1 MKKITVSEA
10 AVREFVN
17 EALDGNHLGD
27 LPAFDEQLPVNV
39 NKVVDPSAA
48 VTDLINP
55 DFVPQTKPELEVSFR
70 QLMKSV
76 PVDDIADVYKSIRL
90 MVNDIHSREEEGE
103 EGTMTTKT
111 RSKSSIEESIRKT
124 VRSLLSE
131 INPKFDMSYSGTDYG
146 DSDDDDDD
154 DTEKKPKRAYKTTA
168 LGNMADVD
176 GESFESIAK
185 KLGFSVAGAKQAVDK
200 ALEKARF
207 LAQIDEDDKEILVLT
222 AMNDYIKM
230 LSKGGTLS
238 AADVKLMKDHPDI
251 VRELDGFREFLHT
264 HVRRARRKD
273 AKLENPLGEAKKRKL
288 KETFGSPLAQAS
300 SKRVPPSLA
309 ANDTVKCPE
318 CGGDGEIGSDGDFG
332 TSEECPSCLGHG
344 RVNRDDLLC
353 LKRTRWLQ
361 QSSSN
366 LRS

>member
-27 LPAFDEQLPVNV
+27 LPTFNEQLPVNV

-48 VTDLINP
+48 ETDLINP
-55 DFVPQTKPELEVSFR
+55 DFIPQTKPELEVSFR
-70 QLMKSV
+70 QLMKRV

-90 MVNDIHSREEEGE
+90 MVNDIHAREEGE
-103 EGTMTTKT
+103 DTMTTKV
-111 RSKSSIEESIRKT
+111 RSNSSIEETVRRT

-154 DTEKKPKRAYKTTA
+154 DDDKKPKRAYKTTA

-176 GESFESIAK
+176 GDSFETIAK

-207 LAQIDEDDKEILVLT
+207 LAAIDEDDKEILVLT

-230 LSKGGTLS
+230 LSKGGELS

-264 HVRRARRKD
+264 HVRRARRAD
-273 AKLENPLGEAKKRKL
+273 AKLENPLGEARKKL

-300 SKRVPPSLA
+300 AKRVPPSLA
-309 ANDTVKCPE
+309 ANNTVKCPE

-332 TSEECPSCLGHG
+332 MTEECPTCLGYG
-344 RVNRDDLLC
+344 RMNRDDLL
-353 LKRTRWLQ
+353 
-361 QSSSN
+361 
-366 LRS
+366 

>member
-27 LPAFDEQLPVNV
+27 LPTFNEQLPVNV

-48 VTDLINP
+48 QTDLINP
-55 DFVPQTKPELEVSFR
+55 DFIPQTKPELEVSFR
-70 QLMKSV
+70 QLMKCV

-90 MVNDIHSREEEGE
+90 MVNDIHAREEGE
-103 EGTMTTKT
+103 DIMTTKT
-111 RSKSSIEESIRKT
+111 KGNSSIEETVRRT

-154 DTEKKPKRAYKTTA
+154 DDSDKKPKRAYKTTA

-176 GESFESIAK
+176 GDSFETIAK

-207 LAQIDEDDKEILVLT
+207 LAAIDEDDKEILVLT

-273 AKLENPLGEAKKRKL
+273 AKLENPLGEARKKKL

-300 SKRVPPSLA
+300 AKRVPPSLA
-309 ANDTVKCPE
+309 VNNTVKCPE
-318 CGGDGEIGSDGDFG
+318 CGGNGEIGGDGDFG
-332 TSEECPSCLGHG
+332 TSEECPTCLGHG
-344 RVNRDDLLC
+344 RMNRDDLL
-353 LKRTRWLQ
+353 
-361 QSSSN
+361 
-366 LRS
+366 